1 MRSLAAALTAMLLLV
16 GCGPAASGG
25 DGADVSSDDA
35 SAALE
40 QQRTDV
46 RELTRSLVS
55 GVRST
60 VEASVRAADAR
71 WEGCRSAFNETYAS
85 YRYAAQVRLDAVADD
100 LPGALAPVA
109 TDAGLAPTESA
120 EPDKLRAT
128 RDGVEVSFWAL
139 PPGSQGTLLLTVQ
152 GPCVDVPTDERDAWR
167 DRREESPD
175 PLA

>member
-1 MRSLAAALTAMLLLV
+1 LVVAVLVLA
-16 GCGPAASGG
+16 GCGLVPGG
-25 DGADVSSDDA
+25 DDVSSDEA
-35 SAALE
+35 SAQLE

-46 RELTRSLVS
+46 RELTRTLVAGAS
-55 GVRST
+55 ST
-60 VEASVRAADAR
+60 VEASVRDADAR

-100 LPGALAPVA
+100 LPGALTPVA
-109 TDAGLAPTESA
+109 TDAGLTPTEDV

-128 RDGVEVSFWAL
+128 RDGLEVSFWAL

-152 GPCVDVPTDERDAWR
+152 GPCVDVPKADRDAWR